1 MLKQLQTLK
10 GKIALGVGLVAASG
24 MASAANVLGS
34 VDFSGIGSEVGAAA
48 AAAIAAVYVVIAG
61 AKIALGFIKRA

>member
-48 AAAIAAVYVVIAG
+48 AAIAAVYVVIAG

>member
-1 MLKQLQTLK
+1 MLKQLKTLK
-10 GKIALGVGLVAASG
+10 AKVALGFGLVAASG
-24 MASAANVLGS
+24 MASAASVLGS
-34 VDFSGIGSEVGAAA
+34 VDFSGISSEVGTA